1 MSAAYTTEALQI
13 VIERMERVVRSHG
26 PMGFDE
32 LRASICRPADMV
44 HAALLLAGE
53 QGRLMRAGSG
63 RICIPVP
70 VEPRRA
76 PERMARAP
84 KAGARTKMLEALG
97 KLTRPASSRQIAA
110 ATGPGHV
117 HVQSGLPAL
126 VRDGR
131 AASVKLGRF
140 TCYMLAGSD
149 LAAAMSAV
157 PVLSAGEMRVLSAL
171 AEASGEASESE
182 ATEGGKN
189 QYVRS
194 AFADLVARGMVT
206 VSEGGRGSRRC
217 RMTSAGREAQHGAHT
232 YPPRNR
238 KINP

>member
-1 MSAAYTTEALQI
+1 MSAAYTTEALTV
-13 VIERMERVVRSHG
+13 VIERMERVIRSHG

-32 LRASICRPADMV
+32 MRASICRPADMV

-53 QGRLMRAGSG
+53 QGRLMRARAGSG

-76 PERMARAP
+76 PKRVALAP
-84 KAGARTKMLEALG
+84 KAGARAKMLEALG

-110 ATGPGHV
+110 ATGLGHV
-117 HVQSGLPAL
+117 HVQSDLPAL

-157 PVLSAGEMRVLSAL
+157 PALSAGEMRVLSAL

-194 AFADLVARGMVT
+194 AFAGLVARGMVT

-217 RMTSAGREAQHGAHT
+217 RMTSAGREAFAVVSSLV
-232 YPPRNR
+232 PA
-238 KINP
+238 